1 MYDQKQNCDH
11 WTELLD
17 YKYMTD
23 MIWIIQLIKL
33 FCQTCLYL
41 VYTQKN
47 TICLKNPSNTLK
59 SFKFCCCSVAQLCP
73 TLWDPMDCS
82 TPGFSVLHHPLE
94 LAQTH
99 VHWVR
104 EAIQPACPLSSHPL
118 LFLPSIFPSMRVFSN
133 ESAHYIRWPTFWSF
147 SISPSNKCSEL
158 ISFRIDWLDLLAV

>member
-1 MYDQKQNCDH
+1 MRLMHIAQSLAYSNLSLNVLTTILRCTYYDPI
-11 WTELLD
+11 L
-17 YKYMTD
+17 
-23 MIWIIQLIKL
+23 
-33 FCQTCLYL
+33 QTA
-41 VYTQKN
+41 
-47 TICLKNPSNTLK
+47 
-59 SFKFCCCSVAQLCP
+59 FCCSVAQLCP